1 MYELFQ
7 AILNSEEKTE
17 IRQFLCTL
25 YSQDKRYFLRNEILQ
40 AFADYCHQSQK
51 PAYFYHSSSLGTL
64 IHYTH
69 EIILER
75 ENTWFVVRPRIASQE
90 VWRLT
95 SDFTQFDLMTPKEF
109 LDVSDRLVNRYQSH
123 ILEID
128 LHPFYQASP
137 RISDPRNIGQG
148 LTFLNHYLCNQ
159 FVTDPQYWL
168 DKLFQALQGIQYN
181 GMRLLIGDRIR
192 SGIQFAKQIK
202 PAITF
207 LSELPPHQP
216 YPEFRFQLQQLGF
229 EAGWGNN
236 AARFKETLELL
247 QRLIDTPQPSLL
259 EAFVSRIPAVFRVV
273 LVSIHGWVAQ
283 EDVLGREETLGQV
296 IYVLEQARSLENK
309 LQEEIKLAGLDC
321 LGIKP
326 HVIILTRLIPNCQGT
341 FCDLRLEK
349 VNNTENAWILRIPF
363 TDSHP
368 EITNNWISKFEI
380 WSYLEKFAQDA
391 EKELLEQFQG
401 KPNLIIGNYSDGN
414 LVAFLLSRSLKVTQC
429 NIAHSLEKP
438 KNLFSNLYWQELEE
452 KYHFSAQFTADLISM
467 NAADFIMASTYQ
479 EIVGT
484 PDTMGQYESYKC
496 FTMPELYHVVDG
508 IDLFN
513 PKFNMVAPGV
523 SETFFFPYNQTEK
536 RNPQESQH
544 IQNLLFHQEDDNIFG
559 KLEDINKRPIFAV
572 APITSIKNLTGLAE
586 CFGKSQELQSRCN
599 LILLTS
605 KLSPDEATNPEEAEE
620 IEKLHNIINQYN
632 IYNKIRWLGMRL
644 PSSKIGEAYRII
656 GDKQGIFVHFAL
668 YEAFGRSILE
678 AMISGLPTFATKFG
692 GALEIIED
700 WQNGFHLN
708 PTDLEGTAKT
718 IINFLDKCESHPE
731 YWQETSQWMIERI
744 RHKYNWN
751 LHTEQLLV
759 LAKMFS
765 FWNFIAP
772 EDNEARDRYMETLF
786 YLIYKP
792 RAEKIIPHTQQQ
804 QQKQYLPI

>member
-25 YSQDKRYFLRNEILQ
+25 YSKDKLYFLRNEILQ

-202 PAITF
+202 PAIKI

-259 EAFVSRIPAVFRVV
+259 EAFVSRITAIFRVV

-309 LQEEIKLAGLDC
+309 LQQEIKLAGLDC

-349 VNNTENAWILRIPF
+349 VHNTENAWILRVPF
-363 TDSHP
+363 TNSDS

-391 EKELLEQFQG
+391 EKELLAQFQG

-414 LVAFLLSRSLKVTQC
+414 LVAFLLSQSLKVTQC

-438 KNLFSNLYWQELEE
+438 KNLFSNLYWQDLEE

-467 NAADFIMASTYQ
+467 NAADFIIASTYQ

-496 FTMPELYHVVDG
+496 FTMPELYHVIDG

-544 IQNLLFHQEDDNIFG
+544 IQNLLFHQEDDHIFG

-605 KLSPDEATNPEEAEE
+605 KLYPDEATNPEEAEE
-620 IEKLHNIINQYN
+620 IQKLHNIINQYN
-632 IYNKIRWLGMRL
+632 LYNKIRWLGMRL

-718 IINFLDKCESHPE
+718 IINFLDKCESHPG

-744 RHKYNWN
+744 RNKYNWK
-751 LHTEQLLV
+751 LHNEQLLV

-804 QQKQYLPI
+804 QKQYLPI

>member
-7 AILNSEEKTE
+7 AILNSEEKAE

-467 NAADFIMASTYQ
+467 NAADFIIASTYQ

-544 IQNLLFHQEDDNIFG
+544 IQNLLFHQEDDHIFG

-586 CFGKSQELQSRCN
+586 CFGKSQEFQSRCN

-718 IINFLDKCESHPE
+718 IINFLD
-731 YWQETSQWMIERI
+731 
-744 RHKYNWN
+744 
-751 LHTEQLLV
+751 
-759 LAKMFS
+759 
-765 FWNFIAP
+765 
-772 EDNEARDRYMETLF
+772 
-786 YLIYKP
+786 
-792 RAEKIIPHTQQQ
+792 
-804 QQKQYLPI
+804 